1 MTIHTWLN
9 HGGQGHRMLYY
20 FSRPGRRRS
29 IPRTTWSESREGQFS
44 QETLEDWRVDAAQA
58 AGLHT
63 AIPDSAG
70 WQQCSGFSLLPGSQ
84 ASLIGGGRPVPPP
97 TPQIPSR
104 DLPSFLSRLFP
115 SKHARSIL
123 QRIQPTA
130 RFQEKTDGPNYS
142 VCFLMLLHSTMWA
155 LSEPQSHKS
164 RVFVPHLGPTVVFC
178 FSSSLGS

>member
-97 TPQIPSR
+97 TPQIPRQGPSLFSEQIVPIQTCQEYSSENPAHR
-104 DLPSFLSRLFP
+104 SFPGENRWPKLFRVLPNAS
-115 SKHARSIL
+115 A
-123 QRIQPTA
+123 
-130 RFQEKTDGPNYS
+130 
-142 VCFLMLLHSTMWA
+142 
-155 LSEPQSHKS
+155 
-164 RVFVPHLGPTVVFC
+164 
-178 FSSSLGS
+178 